1 MQPGATIEQHPS
13 NALFQQRHGRPPIIT
28 HLTDTDL
35 YKFTMQQAVLHQFP
49 APEAEYEFRCRTKDV
64 DLRPLERELE
74 VELEHLCALQF
85 TDQELTYLGRLRYL
99 SCDYIEFLRIFKL
112 RRAFVDIDVRGEQLA
127 IRIKGPMLH
136 IMPFEVYLLAIINEL
151 YFRQFD
157 AEASR
162 REGLRRL
169 DEKITK
175 VGEHFKDV
183 PGQGLG
189 SFRLSDFGTR
199 RRFSREWHGT
209 VVRTFIER
217 LPDYFTGTSNVYLAM
232 TQGITPLGTMAHEYL
247 QAHQALQYPLV
258 DSQKAALE
266 SWVKEYR
273 GDLGIA
279 LTDVI
284 GIDAFIRDF
293 DLYFA
298 KLYDGV
304 RHDSGDPRV
313 WGDRM
318 IEHYRSLRINPLTKT
333 LVFSDALTMDK
344 ALALH
349 AYFAGRAN
357 TAFGIG
363 THLTN
368 DTGPAAINIV
378 IKQVRLNGKPTAKLS
393 DSQGKTMCDDAM
405 FIAYLKKV
413 FQVPS

>member
-1 MQPGATIEQHPS
+1 
-13 NALFQQRHGRPPIIT
+13 
-28 HLTDTDL
+28 
-35 YKFTMQQAVLHQFP
+35 
-49 APEAEYEFRCRTKDV
+49 
-64 DLRPLERELE
+64 
-74 VELEHLCALQF
+74 
-85 TDQELTYLGRLRYL
+85 
-99 SCDYIEFLRIFKL
+99 
-112 RRAFVDIDVRGEQLA
+112 
-127 IRIKGPMLH
+127 
-136 IMPFEVYLLAIINEL
+136 
-151 YFRQFD
+151 FD

-162 REGLRRL
+162 QEGLRRL
-169 DEKITK
+169 DEKIVK

-199 RRFSREWHGT
+199 RRFSREWQGT

-232 TQGITPLGTMAHEYL
+232 TEGVTPLGTMAHEYL

-349 AYFAGRAN
+349 DYFAGRAN
-357 TAFGIG
+357 
-363 THLTN
+363 
-368 DTGPAAINIV
+368 
-378 IKQVRLNGKPTAKLS
+378 
-393 DSQGKTMCDDAM
+393 
-405 FIAYLKKV
+405 
-413 FQVPS
+413 